1 MALNDNLFHSTV
13 TIERHAASGV
23 DDRGNL
29 TSDWTSNQADVKC
42 RIISNGT
49 AEDRDG
55 RNTIVESITIYFDDT
70 VNVKANDRIKEGTKY
85 YEISGVNSRTDAKG
99 ELCYTII
106 DCLYRE

>member
-13 TIERHAASGV
+13 NIERYSTSGV
-23 DDRGNL
+23 DARGNL
-29 TSDWTSNQADVKC
+29 TSDWATHQTNVNCK
-42 RIISNGT
+42 IISNGT

-55 RNTIVESITIYFDDT
+55 RNTIIESITIYFDDT
-70 VNVKANDRIKEGTKY
+70 VDVLAKDRVKDGIKF
-85 YEISGVNSRTDAKG
+85 YEITGVNTRTDAKG